1 MTEYGN
7 DSNVETRVMR
17 EQSFLKAVLLFI
29 ALILS
34 GQGFCPVGRAA
45 LKGGCA
51 KVNITP
57 PVGVWLSGYG
67 SRDKPSDDIA
77 DELYARALVLNDG
90 NNAIAIISADLLWV
104 PLQLTNKVRAIVNKK
119 VGIPE
124 WNILISATHTHFGPK
139 IYAKTK
145 LGPEVADNTVDDAYV
160 QTLIKKMT
168 DSVFIAHKNIQDVKI
183 GAAKGLLPEIVYNR
197 RTRTPDGSVKMSF
210 TLPPE
215 VIATKK
221 VQQGADGS
229 VAVTFSLPPGQPE
242 LTFGPVDPHAWVIRV
257 ENTDGQIISSIVN
270 FACHAVSGSGYA
282 DWFYS
287 ISADFPGET
296 VRVVEQVEGGTCL
309 FVPGTSG
316 NIVPLKRGKE
326 ARFGIGRAIAGEAV
340 RKLQFVST
348 ADKVGLDAMKAE
360 LKLPLKKSPSSDRIM
375 DADEG
380 KEHLV
385 TEIQA
390 LRLGDVYILGLPG
403 EVLVEVGLEI
413 KKKSGLKNL
422 IIIALS
428 NDAIGYVCH
437 NRAYDEGGYESGS
450 GTNLAKGSGEIM
462 ISSALSLLD
471 RIKDS
476 D

>member
-7 DSNVETRVMR
+7 DSNMEARVMR
-17 EQSFLKAVLLFI
+17 ERRFFKAVLLFTVI
-29 ALILS
+29 VLS
-34 GQGFCPVGRAA
+34 GRAFCPVGRAA

-51 KVNITP
+51 RVNITP

-77 DELYARALVLNDG
+77 DELYARALVLDDG
-90 NNAIAIISADLLWV
+90 SNAVAIISVDLLWV
-104 PLQLTNKVRAIVNKK
+104 PLELTNKVRGIVNKK

-124 WNILISATHTHFGPK
+124 RNILISATHTHFGPK

-145 LGPEVADNTVDDAYV
+145 LGPDVADNTVDDAYV
-160 QTLIKKMT
+160 QTLVKKMT
-168 DSVFIAHKNIQDVKI
+168 DSVFIAHKNMQDVKI
-183 GAAKGLLPEIVYNR
+183 GAVKGRLPEIVYNR

-210 TLPPE
+210 SFPPE

-221 VQQGADGS
+221 VQHGADGS
-229 VAVTFSLPPGQPE
+229 VAVTFSLPPEQPA
-242 LTFGPVDPHAWVIRV
+242 LTFGPIDPHAWVIRV
-257 ENTDGQIISSIVN
+257 ENADGQIIGSIVN

-296 VRVVEQVEGGTCL
+296 VRVVEQVEGGICL

-316 NIVPLKRGKE
+316 NIVPLERGKE
-326 ARFGIGRAIAGEAV
+326 ARFRIGRAIAGEAV
-340 RKLQFVST
+340 RKLQFVPTS
-348 ADKVGLDAMKAE
+348 DKVGLDAIKAE
-360 LKLPLKKSPSSDRIM
+360 LTLPVKKSPSPDRIM

-385 TEIQA
+385 TEIQV
-390 LRLGDVYILGLPG
+390 LRLGNVYILGLPG

-413 KKKSGLKNL
+413 KKKSGLENL

-437 NRAYDEGGYESGS
+437 SQAYDEGGYESGS
-450 GTNLAKGSGEIM
+450 GTNLAKGAGEIM
-462 ISSALSLLD
+462 ISRALSLLD
-471 RIKDS
+471 RIKS
-476 D
+476 RN

>member
-1 MTEYGN
+1 VIEYGN
-7 DSNVETRVMR
+7 DSNVETRVMS
-17 EQSFLKAVLLFI
+17 EQRFLKTVLLFI

-34 GQGFCPVGRAA
+34 GRAFCPVGRAA

-77 DELYARALVLNDG
+77 DELYARALVLDDG
-90 NNAIAIISADLLWV
+90 SKSVAIISVDLLWV
-104 PLQLTNKVRAIVNKK
+104 PLELTNKVRAIVNKK

-124 WNILISATHTHFGPK
+124 RNILISATHTHFGPK

-145 LGPEVADNTVDDAYV
+145 LGPEVADNTIDDAYV
-160 QTLIKKMT
+160 QTLVKKMT

-183 GAAKGLLPEIVYNR
+183 GAVKGVIPEIVYNR

-257 ENTDGQIISSIVN
+257 ESTDGQIIGSIVN
-270 FACHAVSGSGYA
+270 FACHAVSGSAYT

-296 VRVVEQVEGGTCL
+296 VRVVEQVEDGTCL

-316 NIVPLKRGKE
+316 NIVPLERGKE
-326 ARFGIGRAIAGEAV
+326 ARFRIGRAIAGEAV

-348 ADKVGLDAMKAE
+348 IDKINLDAITAE
-360 LKLPLKKSPSSDRIM
+360 LKLPLKKNSSSDRIL

-413 KKKSGLKNL
+413 KKKSGLEKL

-437 NRAYDEGGYESGS
+437 SRAYDEGGYESGS
-450 GTNLAKGSGEIM
+450 GTNLAKGAGEIM
-462 ISSALSLLD
+462 VSRALKLLD
-471 RIKDS
+471 RIKSRD
-476 D
+476 